1 MYERREESQPAMKIS
16 IFSLPSSRRE
26 TCAAAL
32 VCALLLAVGGARAQE
47 QGGVQGGAQTNPLR
61 AVTDFMKITTETP
74 QAPDFVRATRPDAET
89 MDYSHLTGVD
99 KKRAPVKTPEQVQA
113 DTKDLMATRA
123 RVDGRRK
130 KLEGEKIAP
139 VAPNKAPAVAD
150 E

>member
-1 MYERREESQPAMKIS
+1 MYERREESQPAMKNS

-32 VCALLLAVGGARAQE
+32 VCALLLAGGGARAQE
-47 QGGVQGGAQTNPLR
+47 QGGAQTNPLR

-99 KKRAPVKTPEQVQA
+99 KKRAPVRTPEQVQA

-139 VAPNKAPAVAD
+139 VAPNRARAVAD